1 MELKSVTP
9 RPGNLKQ
16 HISKLGEKKYK
27 CGKCDYSTY
36 WSSHLRSH
44 SQIHAGK
51 KFKCEKCDY
60 STPRDSYLKK
70 HNRIHTGEQ
79 YKCEKCDYSTTEN
92 YNLKRHR
99 NVHRI
104 HTGEKYKCEKCDYST
119 TENYNLKRHRNVH
132 TIWPPNLKRHKH
144 IHSLAKSKQDN
155 DQELKNTKEVFLCK
169 ICDLTFLTNMNLKKH
184 NMKHSTND
192 QHYSCHLCTFSAEQ
206 SVNLEAHLLVRHAL

>member
-1 MELKSVTP
+1 MELKSVTT

-27 CGKCDYSTY
+27 CQECDYSTN
-36 WSSHLRSH
+36 WLSHLKS
-44 SQIHAGK
+44 
-51 KFKCEKCDY
+51 
-60 STPRDSYLKK
+60 
-70 HNRIHTGEQ
+70 
-79 YKCEKCDYSTTEN
+79 
-92 YNLKRHR
+92 
-99 NVHRI
+99 
-104 HTGEKYKCEKCDYST
+104 
-119 TENYNLKRHRNVH
+119 
-132 TIWPPNLKRHKH
+132 HKH
-144 IHSLAKSKQDN
+144 IHNLAKSKQDD